1 MKASETLMA
10 PKSTVNHE
18 TMKTFSRP
26 LAALALAAAL
36 STNLVPT
43 VHAAIPDP
51 AAERINTL
59 DNALLDA
66 MKQGPALGVKGRYRK
81 LSPVID
87 QSFDLPTMTAYAVGP
102 AWAGFAPADKQALIR
117 AFGRLSAA
125 SYAHNFD
132 SFSGERFE
140 VGAVQQRG
148 ADKVVLSKIVPAH
161 GDPTSLSYRM
171 RQTAEG
177 WKIIDV
183 YYGAISQLTTRRSD
197 FAGPVASG
205 GAKGLLAHLD
215 TLTAKL
221 VG

>member
-1 MKASETLMA
+1 MKALA
-10 PKSTVNHE
+10 
-18 TMKTFSRP
+18 RP
-26 LAALALAAAL
+26 LAAVVLAATLAG
-36 STNLVPT
+36 PT
-43 VHAAIPDP
+43 ARAASSDP
-51 AAERINTL
+51 AAQRIEAL
-59 DNALLDA
+59 DTALLDT
-66 MKQGPALGVKGRYRK
+66 MKQGSALGAKGRFRK
-81 LSPVID
+81 LTPVVD
-87 QSFDLPTMTAYAVGP
+87 QSFDLATMTAYAVGP
-102 AWAGFAPADKQALIR
+102 SWATFSPADKQALIR

-132 SFSGERFE
+132 SFGGERFE

-148 ADKVVLSKIVPAH
+148 ADKVVQSKIVPAH
-161 GDPTSLSYRM
+161 GDPTNLTYRM

-215 TLTAKL
+215 ALTAKL

>member
-1 MKASETLMA
+1 MSAARSLVRTALVALTLTILGLGA
-10 PKSTVNHE
+10 
-18 TMKTFSRP
+18 
-26 LAALALAAAL
+26 
-36 STNLVPT
+36 
-43 VHAAIPDP
+43 HAAIADP
-51 AAERINTL
+51 AAERINSL
-59 DNALLDA
+59 DTALLDT
-66 MKQGPALGVKGRYRK
+66 MKQGAALGPKGRFHK
-81 LSPVID
+81 LQPVID
-87 QSFDLPTMTAYAVGP
+87 ESFDLATMTAYAVGP
-102 AWAGFAPADKQALIR
+102 AWAGFSAADKQALIH

-132 SFSGERFE
+132 AFGGEKFQ
-140 VGAVQQRG
+140 VDGVQQRG

-161 GDPTSLSYRM
+161 GDATSLSYRM
-171 RQTAEG
+171 RQTSAG

-215 TLTAKL
+215 ALTTKL

>member
-1 MKASETLMA
+1 MS
-10 PKSTVNHE
+10 PI
-18 TMKTFSRP
+18 RP
-26 LAALALAAAL
+26 IAGLSLAAVLSLTAATFGHAAA
-36 STNLVPT
+36 S
-43 VHAAIPDP
+43 DP
-51 AAERINTL
+51 AAQRIETL
-59 DNALLDA
+59 DNALLGA
-66 MKQGPALGVKGRYRK
+66 MKEGSALGAKGRFRK
-81 LSPVID
+81 LTPVVD
-87 QSFDLPTMTAYAVGP
+87 QSFDIPTMTAYAVGP
-102 AWAGFAPADKQALIR
+102 AWANFSPADKQAVIR

-132 SFSGERFE
+132 SFSGEKFE

-148 ADKVVLSKIVPAH
+148 ADKVVMSKIVPTR
-161 GDPTSLSYRM
+161 GEPTNLTYRM
-171 RQTAEG
+171 RQTPDG

-215 TLTAKL
+215 ALTAKL

>member
-1 MKASETLMA
+1 MA
-10 PKSTVNHE
+10 
-18 TMKTFSRP
+18 
-26 LAALALAAAL
+26 A
-36 STNLVPT
+36 
-43 VHAAIPDP
+43 D
-51 AAERINTL
+51 
-59 DNALLDA
+59 DNALLDT
-66 MKQGPALGVKGRYRK
+66 MKQGPALGPKGRFRK
-81 LSPVID
+81 LTPVID

-102 AWAGFAPADKQALIR
+102 AWATFSAPDKQALIH

-132 SFSGERFE
+132 AFSGERFDID
-140 VGAVQQRG
+140 AVQQRG
-148 ADKVVLSKIVPAH
+148 ADKVVMSKIVPAH
-161 GDPTSLSYRM
+161 GDPTNLTYRM
-171 RQTAEG
+171 RKTADG

>member
-1 MKASETLMA
+1 MTH
-10 PKSTVNHE
+10 STKLIAGLALIGSLSL
-18 TMKTFSRP
+18 T
-26 LAALALAAAL
+26 LAAPA
-36 STNLVPT
+36 
-43 VHAAIPDP
+43 HAAPSDP
-51 AAERINTL
+51 AAQRIETL
-59 DNALLDA
+59 DSALLEA
-66 MKQGPALGVKGRYRK
+66 MKQGSALGAKGRYRK
-81 LSPVID
+81 LTPVID
-87 QSFDLPTMTAYAVGP
+87 QTFDIPTMTAYAVGP
-102 AWAGFAPADKQALIR
+102 AWSTFSPPDKQALIR
-117 AFGRLSAA
+117 AFARLSAA

-132 SFSGERFE
+132 AYGGEKFE

-161 GDPTSLSYRM
+161 GEPTNLTYRM
-171 RQTAEG
+171 RQTPEG

-215 TLTAKL
+215 ALTSKL

>member
-1 MKASETLMA
+1 MNAI
-10 PKSTVNHE
+10 
-18 TMKTFSRP
+18 SRV
-26 LAALALAAAL
+26 LSAAA
-36 STNLVPT
+36 
-43 VHAAIPDP
+43 AAGVVALGSPATATAAMPDP
-51 AAERINTL
+51 AAERINAL
-59 DNALLDA
+59 DTALLDT
-66 MKQGPALGVKGRYRK
+66 MKQGAALGPKGRFRK
-81 LSPVID
+81 LAPVID
-87 QSFDLPTMTAYAVGP
+87 QNFDLPTMTAYAVGP
-102 AWAGFAPADKQALIR
+102 AWARFAPADKQDLIR

-132 SFSGERFE
+132 AYGGERFE

-161 GDPTSLSYRM
+161 GEPTNLTYRM
-171 RQTAEG
+171 RQTPEG

>member
-1 MKASETLMA
+1 MTSPA
-10 PKSTVNHE
+10 
-18 TMKTFSRP
+18 RP
-26 LAALALAAAL
+26 LAALILSLTLVGVTSPSHAAA
-36 STNLVPT
+36 S
-43 VHAAIPDP
+43 ADP
-51 AAERINTL
+51 AAQRIETL
-59 DNALLDA
+59 DTALLDA
-66 MKQGPALGVKGRYRK
+66 MKQGAALGPKGRFRK
-81 LSPVID
+81 LTPVVD

-102 AWAGFAPADKQALIR
+102 AWTKFAPADKQDLIR

-132 SFSGERFE
+132 AYGGERFE
-140 VGAVQQRG
+140 IGAVQQRG

-161 GDPTSLSYRM
+161 GDPTSLTYRM
-171 RQTAEG
+171 RQTPEG

-197 FAGPVASG
+197 FAEPVATG

-215 TLTAKL
+215 ALTAKL

>member
-1 MKASETLMA
+1 
-10 PKSTVNHE
+10 
-18 TMKTFSRP
+18 MKTLARP
-26 LAALALAAAL
+26 IAALALAAAL
-36 STNLVPT
+36 SANLAPT
-43 VHAAIPDP
+43 VQAAIPDP
-51 AAERINTL
+51 AAERVNAL
-59 DNALLDA
+59 DNALLDT
-66 MKQGPALGVKGRYRK
+66 MKQGPALGPKGRFRK
-81 LSPVID
+81 LTPVIE
-87 QSFDLPTMTAYAVGP
+87 QSFDIPTMTAYAVGP
-102 AWAGFAPADKQALIR
+102 AWATFAPADKQAVIR

-132 SFSGERFE
+132 SFGGERFE
-140 VGAVQQRG
+140 INGVQQRG

-161 GDPTSLSYRM
+161 GDPTNLTYRM
-171 RQTAEG
+171 RQTADG

-215 TLTAKL
+215 ALTAKL